1 MMINLSEQENPLEQP
16 PGGAHACPDRPL
28 QPEITRPPSEIT
40 LKVVTAGLGGELEI
54 TCASGWGSSLQ
65 IATKPDSEAC

>member
-16 PGGAHACPDRPL
+16 PGGAQACPDRPL
-28 QPEITRPPSEIT
+28 QPETTRPPSEIT

-54 TCASGWGSSLQ
+54 TCASDWGSSLQ
-65 IATKPDSEAC
+65 KATKPDSEAC